1 MSDDS
6 ENEQQ
11 LVEYLKQRGHSQGDV
26 DKILKRLADHD
37 EETFR
42 HSVFDSIESG
52 SFNLEAIIKEAL
64 EE

>member
-11 LVEYLKQRGHSQGDV
+11 LVEYLKQRGHSQADIE
-26 DKILKRLADHD
+26 KIVKRLADHD
-37 EETFR
+37 QEMFR
-42 HSVFDSIESG
+42 QSVFDSIESG

-64 EE
+64 DE